1 MTSQGLKLSVAT
13 LAIAA
18 ASASGLLALGASEA
32 SAATIAHA
40 QTSMQRDDECCERER
55 GSRSWSSN
63 RHHNRNHN
71 RNHIRNRQW
80 QWQRQHQHQHQSLI
94 LNLSFPDREHGAQD
108 NVGQG
113 MDLGQP

>member
-40 QTSMQRDDECCERER
+40 QTSMQRHDECCER
-55 GSRSWSSN
+55 GSHSWGSSRDRS
-63 RHHNRNHN
+63 RNHN

-94 LNLSFPDREHGAQD
+94 LNLSFPDRENGAQD

-113 MDLGQP
+113 LQLEP